1 MRSRATAYAT
11 FALSMLAAPG
21 CEEVELPSHANAGF
35 EPVVRAAK
43 SPPLLG
49 GTLLVTRDGRLAV
62 ISDPPRD
69 SIHIVDLDLWEETAT
84 IELEDGALPFRAT
97 EDNDGLVHISLRGTG
112 QVLTL
117 DPEAARITRTT
128 SVCPNPRGVAFDEDQ
143 DAVHVACAG
152 GLFVTVPRDGG
163 SSSQRF
169 VAPDLRDVFVID
181 GRVYTTR
188 FRAAELYEVHDDGT
202 STLTGSPIS
211 LVTGRASREPST
223 AWRTIPGRDGGWLM
237 LHQQAS
243 TLAVP
248 PFEEPSEEDEPFA
261 PTPTG
266 YSGGD
271 PCNGAVRPAMSTTF
285 GDGVVRSSPV
295 YVGVSLAVD
304 VALSP
309 DGLRALVAAP
319 AQQGLPEEALR
330 VSVFEVGLSSFR
342 PTPGVLCE
350 HPDPYPIEDDVVAV
364 AYQPNGAVLAQA
376 RDEPVLYRLLPG
388 LPAQRLVLTGD
399 DATDTGFELFHNDAG
414 QGIACASCHPEGGED
429 GRTWVFE
436 DTGPRRTQPLNVGL
450 EGTAPFHWKG
460 DMEDIHMIARQ
471 VRQGAMGGIEQS
483 VERQEALRDWM
494 FSLRPPN
501 PLRSPSDSSAV
512 EGQQLFESLGCARC
526 HAGPSFTSPV
536 SADLGHGLLQTPA
549 LRGVA
554 MRAPYMHDARSRT
567 LEEAVA
573 DMVATTTER
582 EPLNDDEVD
591 LLVAYLESL

>member
-11 FALSMLAAPG
+11 FVLSMLAAPA
-21 CEEVELPSHANAGF
+21 CEEVELPSHLDAGF

-49 GTLLVTRDGRLAV
+49 GTLLVAHDGRFAV

-69 SIHIVDLDLWEETAT
+69 SIHIVDLELWEETAT

-97 EDNDGLVHISLRGTG
+97 EDSDGLVHISLRGTG
-112 QVLTL
+112 KVLTL
-117 DPEAARITRTT
+117 DPETARISRTT
-128 SVCPNPRGVAFDEDQ
+128 SVCPNPRGVAFDEAQ
-143 DAVHVACAG
+143 DAIHVACAG

-163 SSSQRF
+163 SSTQRF

-188 FRAAELYEVHDDGT
+188 FRAAEIYEVLDDGT

-211 LVTGRASREPST
+211 LVTGLASREPST

-243 TLAVP
+243 TASVP
-248 PFEEPSEEDEPFA
+248 PFEEPSEEDDPIVT
-261 PTPTG
+261 TPTG

-271 PCNGAVRPAMSTTF
+271 PCNGAVRPALSTTF
-285 GDGVVRSSPV
+285 DDDLVRSSDV
-295 YVGVSLAVD
+295 FVGVSLAVD

-309 DGLRALVAAP
+309 DGIRAVVAAP
-319 AQQGLPEEALR
+319 AQQSLPEESLR
-330 VSVFEVGLSSFR
+330 VSVFEVALSTFR
-342 PTPGVLCE
+342 PTAEVLCK
-350 HPDPYPIEDDVVAV
+350 HPEPYPIDDDVVAV
-364 AYQPNGAVLAQA
+364 AFQPNGAVLAQA
-376 RDEPVLYRLLPG
+376 RDKPILYRVLPG
-388 LPAQRLVLTGD
+388 LPVEQLQLTGD

-483 VERQEALRDWM
+483 IERQEALRDWM
-494 FSLRPPN
+494 FALRPPN
-501 PLRSPSDSSAV
+501 PLRPSTDSSAV
-512 EGQQLFESLGCARC
+512 EGQQLFESLGCTRC

-536 SADLGHGLLQTPA
+536 SADLGRGPLQTPA

-554 MRAPYMHDARSRT
+554 MRAPFMHDARSRT

-573 DMVATTTER
+573 DMVSTTTER
-582 EPLNDDEVD
+582 EPLDDGEMQRV
-591 LLVAYLESL
+591 VAYLESL